1 MAQLALSVRFLDEFG
16 KLDSKARSGAVKTA
30 LKFQQLTLKQ
40 LWADAGLDF
49 KQPKG
54 ARGKHIYTCRIDRF
68 YRGVVLAPGT
78 GEDFLLL
85 RVMAH
90 DDAYTWAAKQVPSV
104 NAVTHGLEIRDVVTV
119 EQLVPAWEA
128 EASAAAL
135 EPLFARHTDGDLRGL
150 GIEDDVL
157 RAARSLTSKEQL
169 EAFAPLM
176 PEDQWQ
182 VLQFLSEGLSVQT
195 VWGELVATRTRNGML
210 AVDRTDLA
218 GAMRNTPSRIAL
230 VTGPQELSEILDKP
244 FAAWRIFL
252 HPSQRYI
259 AYRPSYSGP
268 AQVTGGPGTGKTV
281 VALHRVKHLLGHLRA
296 GERILLT
303 TYTGTLTSALREGL
317 DLLVE
322 DEKLRGRVDVLTV
335 NARAR
340 EIVEP
345 HDDARCVYLDGA
357 QELSLWGEIVEQL
370 GLRWSAQ
377 FLVQEYKH
385 VILAQGLRSL
395 DAYQEA
401 SRSGRGSRLAFTG
414 RHEVWQAVEAFQAA
428 LDKRSART
436 HLGVCDEA
444 ALRVTT
450 SGVPLYRHVVVDEAQ
465 DLHPAQWRL
474 LRALVLARPDD
485 LFIAGDP
492 HQRIYDTKVSLK
504 SLGIPVTG
512 RSTRM
517 RKNYRSTQEILTWAV
532 ALLDGRRVEQ
542 LENGSADTL
551 AGFQSSL
558 HGDRPTVR
566 AMDDQDAELS
576 ELVVRIREWADGGVE
591 LSDIAVAARFNKIV
605 RSVVQRLRDER
616 IPVVRLRQDR
626 GTDAEGVRVGTM
638 HSLKGLEFRCVAVVG
653 VREGVLPYIGAITPM
668 ELDPIQHHT
677 DLTAER
683 CLLFVACT
691 RARDRLHVSWSGQA
705 SRFLAEVDA
714 GRRVPSASH

>member
-30 LKFQQLTLKQ
+30 LKFHQLTLKQ
-40 LWADAGLDF
+40 LWSDAGLDF

-54 ARGKHIYTCRIDRF
+54 ARNKHIYTCRIDKF
-68 YRGVVLAPGT
+68 YRGVVLAPDS

-90 DDAYTWAAKQVPSV
+90 DDAYAWAAKQVPSV

-119 EQLVPAWEA
+119 EQLVPVWEA
-128 EASAAAL
+128 EAASADA

-169 EAFAPLM
+169 RAFAPLM

-182 VLQFLSEGLSVQT
+182 VLQFLAEGLSVQT
-195 VWGELVATRTRNGML
+195 VWGEFVALRAPSGGLPVN
-210 AVDRTDLA
+210 RTDLA
-218 GAMRNTPSRIAL
+218 GAIRSTPARIAL
-230 VTGPQELSEILDKP
+230 VSGPLELSDILDKP

-252 HPSQRYI
+252 HPSQRHM

-281 VALHRVKHLLGHLRA
+281 VALHRVKHLLGHLRD

-303 TYTGTLTSALREGL
+303 TYTGALTSALREALGQL
-317 DLLVE
+317 IDDEELRDRVE
-322 DEKLRGRVDVLTV
+322 VSTV
-335 NARAR
+335 NALAR
-340 EIVEP
+340 EIVESR
-345 HDDARCVYLDGA
+345 DGEQREYLDGA
-357 QELSLWGEIVEQL
+357 QESALWEDISAQL
-370 GLRWSAQ
+370 GLSWSGQ
-377 FLVQEYKH
+377 FLAQEYKH

-395 DAYQEA
+395 DAYREA
-401 SRSGRGSRLAFTG
+401 SRGGRGSRLPAAR
-414 RHEVWQAVEAFQAA
+414 RHEVWKAVEAFRFA
-428 LDKRSART
+428 LDKRFART

-444 ALRVTT
+444 ALRVAET
-450 SGVPLYRHVVVDEAQ
+450 GVLYRHVVVDEAQ

-474 LRALVLARPDD
+474 LRAVVPARPDD

-512 RSTRM
+512 RSARM
-517 RKNYRSTQEILTWAV
+517 RKNYRSTQEILTWAM
-532 ALLDGRRVEQ
+532 ALLDGRPVEQ
-542 LENGSADTL
+542 LEDGGVDTL
-551 AGFQSSL
+551 AGVQSSL
-558 HGDRPTVR
+558 RGTRPTIC
-566 AMDDQDAELS
+566 AAADTDSELAELV
-576 ELVVRIREWADGGVE
+576 LRIREWVDSGVE

-605 RSVVQRLRDER
+605 HRVIRRLQDAG
-616 IPVVRLRQDR
+616 IPAVRLRKEGR
-626 GTDAEGVRVGTM
+626 TDSEGVRVGTM
-638 HSLKGLEFRCVAVVG
+638 HSLKGLEFRCVAAVG
-653 VREGVLPYIGAITPM
+653 VREGVLPYPGAITPM

-691 RARDRLHVSWSGQA
+691 RARDRLHVSWSGTA
-705 SRFLAEVDA
+705 SRFLTEA
-714 GRRVPSASH
+714 GVA

>member
-1 MAQLALSVRFLDEFG
+1 MTQLALSVRFLDEFG

-54 ARGKHIYTCRIDRF
+54 ARDKHIYTCRIDRF

-90 DDAYTWAAKQVPSV
+90 DEAYAWASKQVPSV
-104 NAVTHGLEIRDVVTV
+104 NAVTHGLEIRDVTV

-128 EASAAAL
+128 EAATAAV
-135 EPLFARHTDGDLRGL
+135 EPLFARHSDGDLRGL

-157 RAARSLTSKEQL
+157 RAARSLTSKKQL
-169 EAFAPLM
+169 DAFAPLM

-182 VLQFLSEGLSVQT
+182 VLQFLAEGLSVQT
-195 VWGELVATRTRNGML
+195 VWGELVAFRARNGAL
-210 AVDRTDLA
+210 TVDRTDLSS
-218 GAMRNTPSRIAL
+218 AMRNTPSRIAL
-230 VTGPQELSEILDKP
+230 VTGPGELSDILDKP

-252 HPSQRYI
+252 HPSQRYM

-281 VALHRVKHLLGHLRA
+281 VALHRVKHLLEHLRT

-303 TYTGTLTSALREGL
+303 TYTGALTSALREGL
-317 DLLVE
+317 ALLIE
-322 DEKLRGRVDVLTV
+322 DEELRGRVDVSTV
-335 NARAR
+335 NALAR

-345 HDDARCVYLDGA
+345 HDTVRRAYLDGA
-357 QELSLWGEIVEQL
+357 QETSLWGEIGDQL
-370 GLRWSAQ
+370 GLPWNGQ
-377 FLVQEYKH
+377 FLAQEYKH

-395 DAYQEA
+395 DAYREA
-401 SRSGRGSRLAFTG
+401 SRSGRGSRLTSAR
-414 RHEVWQAVEAFQAA
+414 RHEVWQAVEAFQVA

-444 ALRVTT
+444 ALRVTA
-450 SGVPLYRHVVVDEAQ
+450 SGVRPYRHVVVDEAQ

-474 LRALVLARPDD
+474 LRAVAPYRPDD

-492 HQRIYDTKVSLK
+492 HQRIYDSKVSLR
-504 SLGIPVTG
+504 SLGVAVTG
-512 RSTRM
+512 RSTRLH
-517 RKNYRSTQEILTWAV
+517 KNYRSTQEILAWAV
-532 ALLDGRRVEQ
+532 TLLDGRPVEQ

-551 AGFQSSL
+551 AGFRSSL
-558 HGDRPTVR
+558 RGARPTVC
-566 AMDDQDAELS
+566 AAADPDAELV
-576 ELVVRIREWADGGVE
+576 ELVARIREWADSGVE
-591 LSDIAVAARFNKIV
+591 FSDIAVAARFNKIV
-605 RSVVQRLRDER
+605 YRVAQRLRDEG
-616 IPVVRLRQDR
+616 IPAVRLRQD
-626 GTDAEGVRVGTM
+626 GSADAEGVRVATM

-653 VREGVLPYIGAITPM
+653 VREGTVPYPGAITPM

-691 RARDRLHVSWSGQA
+691 RARDRLHVSWSGPP
-705 SRFLAEVDA
+705 SRFLAEVGA
-714 GRRVPSASH
+714 A

>member
-1 MAQLALSVRFLDEFG
+1 MAQLALSVRFLDEFA

-40 LWADAGLDF
+40 LWSDAGLDF

-54 ARGKHIYTCRIDRF
+54 ARDKHIYTCRIDKF

-90 DDAYTWAAKQVPSV
+90 DDAYAWAAKQVPSV
-104 NAVTHGLEIRDVVTV
+104 NTVTHGLEIRDAVTV
-119 EQLVPAWEA
+119 EQLVPVWEA
-128 EASAAAL
+128 EAAAAEV
-135 EPLFARHTDGDLRGL
+135 EPLFARHSDGDLRGL

-169 EAFAPLM
+169 DAFAPLM

-182 VLQFLSEGLSVQT
+182 VLQFLAEGLSVQT
-195 VWGELVATRTRNGML
+195 VWSELVACRVRNGAS
-210 AVDRTDLA
+210 AVDRMDLA
-218 GAMRNTPSRIAL
+218 GAMRNTPSRVAL
-230 VTGPQELSEILDKP
+230 VTGSQELSGILDKP

-252 HPSQRYI
+252 HPSQRAT

-281 VALHRVKHLLGHLRA
+281 VALHRVKHLLEHLRP

-303 TYTGTLTSALREGL
+303 TYTGALTRALRDGL
-317 DLLVE
+317 DLLIE
-322 DEKLRGRVDVLTV
+322 DEELRGRVHVSTV
-335 NARAR
+335 NALAR

-345 HDDARCVYLDGA
+345 HDAIRHRYLDGA
-357 QELSLWGEIVEQL
+357 QELALWEEISARL
-370 GLRWSAQ
+370 DLPWSGQ
-377 FLVQEYKH
+377 FLAQEYKH
-385 VILAQGLRSL
+385 VILAQGLHTL
-395 DAYQEA
+395 DAYRAA
-401 SRSGRGSRLAFTG
+401 SRSGRGSRLPAA
-414 RHEVWQAVEAFQAA
+414 RREEVWQAVEAFHAT

-444 ALRVTT
+444 ASRVEE
-450 SGVPLYRHVVVDEAQ
+450 SGAPPYRHVVVDEAQ

-474 LRALVLARPDD
+474 LRAVVPARPDD

-512 RSTRM
+512 RSARM
-517 RKNYRSTQEILTWAV
+517 RTNYRSTQEILTWAI
-532 ALLDGRRVEQ
+532 ALLDGRGVEQ
-542 LENGSADTL
+542 LEDGGADTL
-551 AGFQSSL
+551 AGFRSSL
-558 HGDRPTVR
+558 RGARPTVCG
-566 AMDDQDAELS
+566 AADPDAELA
-576 ELVVRIREWADGGVE
+576 ELVLRIREWVDSGVE
-591 LSDIAVAARFNKIV
+591 LSDIVVAARFNK
-605 RSVVQRLRDER
+605 VVYKVAQRLQDAG
-616 IPVVRLRQDR
+616 ISVVRLRQE
-626 GTDAEGVRVGTM
+626 GASDAAGVRVGTM
-638 HSLKGLEFRCVAVVG
+638 HSLKGLEFRCVAAVG
-653 VREGVLPYIGAITPM
+653 VQEGALPYPAAITPM
-668 ELDPIQHHT
+668 ALDPVQHHT

-691 RARDRLHVSWSGQA
+691 RARDRLHVSWSGIA
-705 SRFLAEVDA
+705 SRFLVGA
-714 GRRVPSASH
+714 GA

>member
-40 LWADAGLDF
+40 LWSDAGLDF

-54 ARGKHIYTCRIDRF
+54 ARDKHIYTCRIDRF
-68 YRGVVLAPGT
+68 YRGVLLAPGT

-90 DDAYTWAAKQVPSV
+90 DDAYAWAAKQVPSV

-119 EQLVPAWEA
+119 EQLVPAWEERA
-128 EASAAAL
+128 ASVTV
-135 EPLFARHTDGDLRGL
+135 EPLFAPHTDRDLRGL

-169 EAFAPLM
+169 DAFAPLM

-182 VLQFLSEGLSVQT
+182 VLQFLAEGLSVQT
-195 VWGELVATRTRNGML
+195 VWGELVAFRARNGAL
-210 AVDRTDLA
+210 TVDRTDLA

-244 FAAWRIFL
+244 FAAWRVFL
-252 HPSQRYI
+252 HPSQRAM

-268 AQVTGGPGTGKTV
+268 AQVTGGPGTGKSV
-281 VALHRVKHLLGHLRA
+281 VALHRVNHLLKHLRA
-296 GERILLT
+296 SERILLT
-303 TYTGTLTSALREGL
+303 TYTGALTTALREGL
-317 DLLVE
+317 ALLIG
-322 DEKLRGRVDVLTV
+322 DEELRGRVDVLTV
-335 NARAR
+335 NALAR
-340 EIVEP
+340 EIIEP
-345 HDDARCVYLDGA
+345 QDALRPSYLDGA
-357 QELSLWGEIVEQL
+357 QELALWEEVGAQL
-370 GLRWSAQ
+370 DLPWSGQ
-377 FLVQEYKH
+377 FLAQEYKH

-395 DAYQEA
+395 DAYRAA
-401 SRSGRGSRLAFTG
+401 SRSGRGSRLPSTK
-414 RHEVWQAVEAFQAA
+414 RHELWRAVEAFHVA
-428 LDKRSART
+428 LDKRSGRT

-444 ALRVTT
+444 AMWVAS
-450 SGVPLYRHVVVDEAQ
+450 SGAPPYRHVVVDEAQ

-474 LRALVLARPDD
+474 LRAVVPPRPDD

-512 RSTRM
+512 RSARM
-517 RKNYRSTQEILTWAV
+517 RKNYRSTQEILTWAT
-532 ALLDGRRVEQ
+532 ALLDGRPVEQ
-542 LENGSADTL
+542 LEDGTADTL
-551 AGFQSSL
+551 AGSQSSL
-558 HGDRPTVR
+558 HGASPTVC
-566 AMDDQDAELS
+566 ATADQEAELAA
-576 ELVVRIREWADGGVE
+576 LLLCIREWASNGVE
-591 LSDIAVAARFNKIV
+591 LSDIAVAARFNK
-605 RSVVQRLRDER
+605 VVYKVAQRLRDEG
-616 IPVVRLRQDR
+616 IPVVRLRQEGAAD
-626 GTDAEGVRVGTM
+626 TEGVRVGTM

-653 VREGVLPYIGAITPM
+653 VREGALPYPAAITPM

-691 RARDRLHVSWSGQA
+691 RARDRLYVSWSGPV
-705 SRFLAEVDA
+705 SRFLREGELP
-714 GRRVPSASH
+714 GRWPSRR

>member
-40 LWADAGLDF
+40 LWSDAGLDF

-54 ARGKHIYTCRIDRF
+54 ARDKHIYTCRIDRF

-90 DDAYTWAAKQVPSV
+90 DDAYAWAAKQVPSV

-128 EASAAAL
+128 EAATVTV
-135 EPLFARHTDGDLRGL
+135 EPLFAGHPDGDLRGL

-169 EAFAPLM
+169 DAFGPLM

-182 VLQFLSEGLSVQT
+182 VLQFLAEGLSVQT
-195 VWGELVATRTRNGML
+195 VWGELVAFRARNGAL
-210 AVDRTDLA
+210 TVDRTDLA

-244 FAAWRIFL
+244 FAAWRVFL
-252 HPSQRYI
+252 HPSQRAM

-281 VALHRVKHLLGHLRA
+281 VALHRVNHLLKHLRA
-296 GERILLT
+296 SERILLT
-303 TYTGTLTSALREGL
+303 TYTGALTSALREGL
-317 DLLVE
+317 ALLIE
-322 DEKLRGRVDVLTV
+322 DEGLRGRVDVLTV
-335 NARAR
+335 NALAR
-340 EIVEP
+340 EIIEP
-345 HDDARCVYLDGA
+345 HDALRRRYLDGA
-357 QELSLWGEIVEQL
+357 QELALWEEVGAQL
-370 GLRWSAQ
+370 DLPWSGQ
-377 FLVQEYKH
+377 FLAQEYKH

-395 DAYQEA
+395 VAYREA
-401 SRSGRGSRLAFTG
+401 SRSGRGSRLPSAK
-414 RHEVWQAVEAFQAA
+414 RHEVWQAVEAFHAA
-428 LDKRSART
+428 LDKRSERT

-444 ALRVTT
+444 AMWVGS
-450 SGVPLYRHVVVDEAQ
+450 SGAPLYRHVVVDEAQ

-474 LRALVLARPDD
+474 LRAVVPARPDD

-504 SLGIPVTG
+504 SLGIPVAG
-512 RSTRM
+512 RSARM
-517 RKNYRSTQEILTWAV
+517 RKNYRSTQEILTWST
-532 ALLDGRRVEQ
+532 ALLDGRPVEQ
-542 LENGSADTL
+542 LEDGSADTL

-558 HGDRPTVR
+558 RGARPIVY
-566 AMDDQDAELS
+566 AAANQEAELA
-576 ELVVRIREWADGGVE
+576 ELVLCIRAWARSGVE
-591 LSDIAVAARFNKIV
+591 LSDIAVAARFNKVVYRVV
-605 RSVVQRLRDER
+605 RRLQDEG
-616 IPVVRLRQDR
+616 IPVVRLRQE
-626 GTDAEGVRVGTM
+626 GATDTEGVRVGTM

-653 VREGVLPYIGAITPM
+653 IREGALPYPAAITPM

-691 RARDRLHVSWSGQA
+691 RARDQLHVSWSGTA
-705 SRFLAEVDA
+705 SRFLREA
-714 GRRVPSASH
+714 GVA

>member
-16 KLDSKARSGAVKTA
+16 KLDSKARAGAVKTA
-30 LKFQQLTLKQ
+30 LKFQQLTLRQ
-40 LWADAGLDF
+40 LWSDAGLDF

-54 ARGKHIYTCRIDRF
+54 ARDKHIYTCRIDRF

-90 DDAYTWAAKQVPSV
+90 DDAYAWAAKQVPSV

-128 EASAAAL
+128 EAATVTV
-135 EPLFARHTDGDLRGL
+135 EPLFAGHPDGDLRGL

-169 EAFAPLM
+169 DAFAPLM

-182 VLQFLSEGLSVQT
+182 VLQFLAEGLSVQT
-195 VWGELVATRTRNGML
+195 IWGELVAFRARNGAL
-210 AVDRTDLA
+210 TVDRTDLA

-230 VTGPQELSEILDKP
+230 VIGPQELSEILDKP
-244 FAAWRIFL
+244 FAAWRVFL
-252 HPSQRYI
+252 HPSQRAM

-281 VALHRVKHLLGHLRA
+281 VALHRVNHLLKHLRA
-296 GERILLT
+296 SERILLT
-303 TYTGTLTSALREGL
+303 TYTGALTSALRDGL
-317 DLLVE
+317 ALLIE
-322 DEKLRGRVDVLTV
+322 DEGLRGRVDVLTV
-335 NARAR
+335 NALAR
-340 EIVEP
+340 EITEP
-345 HDDARCVYLDGA
+345 HDALRRRYLDGA
-357 QELSLWGEIVEQL
+357 QELALWEEVGAQL
-370 GLRWSAQ
+370 DLPWSGQ
-377 FLVQEYKH
+377 FLAQEYKH

-395 DAYQEA
+395 DAYREA
-401 SRSGRGSRLAFTG
+401 SRSGRGSRLPSAK
-414 RHEVWQAVEAFQAA
+414 RHEVWQAVEAFHAA
-428 LDKRSART
+428 LDKRSERT

-444 ALRVTT
+444 AMWVG
-450 SGVPLYRHVVVDEAQ
+450 SCGAPLYRHVVVDEAQ

-474 LRALVLARPDD
+474 LRAVVLARPDD

-512 RSTRM
+512 RSARM
-517 RKNYRSTQEILTWAV
+517 RKNYRSTQEILTWST
-532 ALLDGRRVEQ
+532 ALLDGRPVEQ
-542 LENGSADTL
+542 LEDGSADTL

-558 HGDRPTVR
+558 RGARPIVY
-566 AMDDQDAELS
+566 AAANQEAELA
-576 ELVVRIREWADGGVE
+576 ELVLCIRAWARSGVE
-591 LSDIAVAARFNKIV
+591 LSDIAVAARFNKVVYRVV
-605 RSVVQRLRDER
+605 RRLQDEG
-616 IPVVRLRQDR
+616 IPVVRLRQEGAADS
-626 GTDAEGVRVGTM
+626 EGVRVGTM

-653 VREGVLPYIGAITPM
+653 VREGALPYPAAITPM

-691 RARDRLHVSWSGQA
+691 RARDQLHVSWSGTA
-705 SRFLAEVDA
+705 SRFLREA
-714 GRRVPSASH
+714 GVA

>member
-40 LWADAGLDF
+40 LWSDAGLDF

-54 ARGKHIYTCRIDRF
+54 ARDKHIYTCRIDRF

-90 DDAYTWAAKQVPSV
+90 DDAYAWASKQVPSV

-128 EASAAAL
+128 EAATAAV
-135 EPLFARHTDGDLRGL
+135 EPLFARHPDGDLRGL

-157 RAARSLTSKEQL
+157 RAARSLTSKKQL
-169 EAFAPLM
+169 DAFAPLM

-182 VLQFLSEGLSVQT
+182 VLQFLAEGLSVQT
-195 VWGELVATRTRNGML
+195 VWGELVAFRARNGAL
-210 AVDRTDLA
+210 TVDRTDLSS
-218 GAMRNTPSRIAL
+218 AMRNTPSRIAL
-230 VTGPQELSEILDKP
+230 VTGPGELSDILDKP

-252 HPSQRYI
+252 HPSQRYM

-281 VALHRVKHLLGHLRA
+281 VALHRVKHLLEHLRT

-303 TYTGTLTSALREGL
+303 TYTGALTSALREGL
-317 DLLVE
+317 ALLIE
-322 DEKLRGRVDVLTV
+322 DEELRGRVDVSTV
-335 NARAR
+335 NALAR
-340 EIVEP
+340 EIVGP
-345 HDDARCVYLDGA
+345 HDTVRRAYLDGA
-357 QELSLWGEIVEQL
+357 QETALWGEIGDQL
-370 GLRWSAQ
+370 GLPWNGQ
-377 FLVQEYKH
+377 FLAQEYKH

-395 DAYQEA
+395 DAYREA
-401 SRSGRGSRLAFTG
+401 SRSGRGSRLASAR
-414 RHEVWQAVEAFQAA
+414 RHEVWQAVEAFQVA

-444 ALRVTT
+444 ALRVTA
-450 SGVPLYRHVVVDEAQ
+450 SGVPPYRHVVVDEAQ

-474 LRALVLARPDD
+474 LRAVVPNRPDD

-492 HQRIYDTKVSLK
+492 HQRIYDSKVSLR
-504 SLGIPVTG
+504 SLGVAVTG
-512 RSTRM
+512 RSTRLH
-517 RKNYRSTQEILTWAV
+517 KNYRSTQEILAWAV
-532 ALLDGRRVEQ
+532 ALLDGRPVEQ

-551 AGFQSSL
+551 AGFRSSL
-558 HGDRPTVR
+558 RGARPTVY
-566 AMDDQDAELS
+566 ATDDPDAELA
-576 ELVVRIREWADGGVE
+576 ELVARIREWADSGVE

-605 RSVVQRLRDER
+605 YRVAQWLRDEG
-616 IPVVRLRQDR
+616 IPAVRLRQD
-626 GTDAEGVRVGTM
+626 GSADAEGVRVATM

-653 VREGVLPYIGAITPM
+653 VREGTVPYPGAITPM

-691 RARDRLHVSWSGQA
+691 RARDRLHVSWSGPA
-705 SRFLAEVDA
+705 SRFLAEVGA
-714 GRRVPSASH
+714 A